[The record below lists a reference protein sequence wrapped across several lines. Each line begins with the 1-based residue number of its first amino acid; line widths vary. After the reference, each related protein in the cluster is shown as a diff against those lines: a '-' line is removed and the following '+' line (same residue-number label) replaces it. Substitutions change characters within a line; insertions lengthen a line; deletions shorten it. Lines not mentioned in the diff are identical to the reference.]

1 MTPLIRF
8 VSYFRKFKVL
18 QIFTIY
24 LRYLIGGSFVMAAV
38 GMGKLSATPI
48 PLALA
53 ADKPIQELEP
63 IQLFFRVMAESGLY
77 WNFIGWSQVIAGG
90 LLMTQ
95 RFASLGAAMFLGIIL
110 NIFVITVSY
119 GFTGTPIVTGLMLV
133 AVLFLLLWDIEKWQ
147 FLFRPYSIENLSPP
161 QSLQIIGKTFW
172 EILGLVLFILIFS
185 LYALGFDILIQMAS
199 CLSVGL
205 IGFVLYFLLP
215 RRN

>member
-1 MTPLIRF
+1 MKNLISL

-24 LRYLIGGSFVMAAV
+24 LRYLIGGAFVMAAV
-38 GMGKLSATPI
+38 GMGKLSSTPI

-53 ADKPIQELEP
+53 ANKPIQELEP

-77 WNFIGWSQVIAGG
+77 WNFIGWSQIIAGG

-95 RFASLGAAMFLGIIL
+95 RFASLGAAMFFGIIL

-119 GFTGTPIVTGLMLV
+119 GFTGTPIVTGLMLL
-133 AVLFLLLWDIEKWQ
+133 AVCFLLLWDIEKWQ
-147 FLFRPYSIENLSPP
+147 FLFLPYSIENLTAP
-161 QSLQIIGKTFW
+161 QTLQIIGNTFW
-172 EILGLVLFILIFS
+172 EILGLALFILIFS
-185 LYALGFDILIQMAS
+185 LYALGFDLLIQMAS
-199 CLSVGL
+199 CLVLGL
-205 IGFVLYFLLP
+205 IGFVLYFLLQ